1 MHYSEDIKELSPFY
15 RMMSGEGSVKA
26 RSLVCV
32 VLAIFAVSGALVS
45 CGEDT
50 PTTSPEPTVS
60 VSSVA
65 ISGNQLTLM
74 GNNLDIIQSAALENE
89 GNTETISIVSNSDT
103 TLVGTIASF
112 SLPINKVFSLLLNT
126 ANAQT
131 TTNIQLDLSTCSAN
145 IKGIT
150 RINDATGNFQYC
162 DGTDWVDVSPPNIKP
177 YGTYCGSSTST
188 NGVFLSGAFTGYKAA
203 KNLCEATCGVAQAH
217 MCTMHEMTKN
227 ASVGVTFASG
237 GWYSS
242 QAGSADD
249 CVGFTTSVGTGA
261 YWENASTDNYPS
273 TTSCSDSR
281 PIHCC
286 Q

>member
-1 MHYSEDIKELSPFY
+1 M
-15 RMMSGEGSVKA
+15 KA
-26 RSLVCV
+26 RASVWV
-32 VLAIFAVSGALVS
+32 ELAIFAMSSALVS
-45 CGEDT
+45 CVEDP
-50 PTTSPEPTVS
+50 PTTSPEPPVS

-65 ISGNQLTLM
+65 ISGNQLTLT
-74 GNNLDIIQSAALENE
+74 GDNLDIIQSAALEDE
-89 GNTETISIVSNSDT
+89 GNTETISIVSNSET

-112 SLPINKVFSLLLNT
+112 SLPINKVFSLLINT

-131 TTNIQLDLSTCSAN
+131 TMNIQLDLSTCSAN

-150 RINDATGNFQYC
+150 KINDSTGNFQYC
-162 DGTDWVDVSPPNIKP
+162 DGSDWVDVSPPNIKT

-188 NGVFLSGAFTGYKAA
+188 NGVFLSGVFTGYKAA

-227 ASVGVTFASG
+227 ASVGVTFANG
-237 GWYSS
+237 GWYSQQS
-242 QAGSADD
+242 GSAND
-249 CVGFTTSVGTGA
+249 CLGFTTSGGTGA

-286 Q
+286 R